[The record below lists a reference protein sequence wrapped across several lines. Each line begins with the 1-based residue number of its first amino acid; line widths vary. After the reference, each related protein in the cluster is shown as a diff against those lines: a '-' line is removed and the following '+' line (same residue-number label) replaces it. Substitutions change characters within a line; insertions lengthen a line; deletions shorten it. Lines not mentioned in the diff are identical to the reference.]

1 MTWNIP
7 FWAGNED
14 LDDEMDEQG
23 FVAVEPVTDPFLQ
36 ALNEQ
41 DLPPASYALE
51 LLKQHTLNRQQILA
65 VAPIVWSM
73 EQMFQTRS
81 DPASHLADGTPTD
94 RCRTLWL
101 GAGGSGKTY
110 AYNTVLRPLFRRF
123 FGEDGYVVGAPTHAA
138 VRLLGPEA
146 RTLHKWANVGPSSG
160 LDRLALGQ
168 EQGRSS
174 GEED

>member
-1 MTWNIP
+1 MLIILNIP

-14 LDDEMDEQG
+14 LEDEMDEQG
-23 FVAVEPVTDPFLQ
+23 FVAVEPVTDPSLQ

-110 AYNTVLRPLFRRF
+110 AWRGWLCGWRSNARR
-123 FGEDGYVVGAPTHAA
+123 GAFAWTRGSDPAQMGKCGAELWSGPAQPT
-138 VRLLGPEA
+138 
-146 RTLHKWANVGPSSG
+146 
-160 LDRLALGQ
+160 
-168 EQGRSS
+168 
-174 GEED
+174 